1 MAFTFQNSLVTFTLK
16 EKNKIKT
23 WLNQIILKQQKKA
36 GEINYVFTSD
46 AELLKYNQNYLN
58 HNTLT
63 DIITFDNSEWPLI
76 AGDII
81 ISIERVKENAQ
92 KFGVTFDNELQRV
105 MAHGLL
111 HLLGYKDK
119 AKKDVVEM
127 RKQEALALNLLKKI
141 SD

>member
-1 MAFTFQNSLVTFTLK
+1 MAFTFQNSLVTFSLK
-16 EKNKIKT
+16 EKNKIKQ